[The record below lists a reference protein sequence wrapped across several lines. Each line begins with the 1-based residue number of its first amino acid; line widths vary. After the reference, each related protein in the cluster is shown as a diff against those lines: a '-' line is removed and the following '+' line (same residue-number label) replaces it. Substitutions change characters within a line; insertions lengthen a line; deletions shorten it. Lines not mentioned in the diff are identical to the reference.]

1 MSENDEHNNLTDAAD
16 LALARAI
23 RDLPREL
30 PLQRDLWPGI
40 ERKIAAHPRRR
51 RGGWGRTWQPYGV
64 AASLL
69 VASAAL
75 VLSIMRTDVFSP
87 RVVSFDRSMDN
98 MQAEYIQVRNP
109 LMQKFNETNRNL
121 DPATRDDLYRNFEIM
136 EQARR
141 QIEQQVRAHPEDR
154 RLLELLMKVNQ
165 QELDLLRQDYT
176 QPTHSM

>member
-1 MSENDEHNNLTDAAD
+1 MSENEEHNNTTDEAD

-30 PLQRDLWPGI
+30 PPHRDLWPGI

-51 RGGWGRTWQPYGV
+51 AGWAQTWVPYGV

-75 VLSIMRTDVFSP
+75 VLSIYRTNALVP
-87 RVVSFDRSMDN
+87 GVVSFDRSMDN

-109 LMQKFNETNRNL
+109 LMQKFNEANRNL

-141 QIEQQVRAHPEDR
+141 QIEAQVRAHPEDR